1 MGAVPS
7 IPRDRSRQLEV
18 IGAGYGR
25 TGTSAISMALEK
37 LLDGPVMHGGSQI
50 LAREDGESLMLCSS
64 LISNGEQAWCHG
76 VMVSCLFRFLPIL
89 RAPLPQ
95 PTYTHTHT
103 PTHTY
108 PYGTSAYILRYE
120 ANL

>member
-25 TGTSAISMALEK
+25 TGTSAISMALEQ

-50 LAREDGESLMLCSS
+50 LAREDGESLT
-64 LISNGEQAWCHG
+64 
-76 VMVSCLFRFLPIL
+76 LFL
-89 RAPLPQ
+89 
-95 PTYTHTHT
+95 
-103 PTHTY
+103 
-108 PYGTSAYILRYE
+108 
-120 ANL
+120 

>member
-1 MGAVPS
+1 MGAAPS

-50 LAREDGESLMLCSS
+50 LAREDGESLT
-64 LISNGEQAWCHG
+64 
-76 VMVSCLFRFLPIL
+76 LFL
-89 RAPLPQ
+89 
-95 PTYTHTHT
+95 
-103 PTHTY
+103 
-108 PYGTSAYILRYE
+108 
-120 ANL
+120 